1 MNRLLM
7 AAVSCAAC
15 LAPSAAMAVTAE
27 ITATGT
33 IPAACSVQGAN
44 IVMNTV
50 NQPSGIELAGFAGGL
65 NFSGNA
71 ANPVFILS
79 QPTLMRSDSRP
90 GSTPVNDNAV
100 ATVQV
105 LLGENNLL
113 LTASSSTDIPLP
125 DPSIAPDTFTTE
137 GGAIDVR
144 ITQKFPEDVL
154 IPGNYTVSATLSC
167 FTD

>member
-1 MNRLLM
+1 M

-44 IVMNTV
+44 IVMNTI

-65 NFSGNA
+65 NFNGNG

-79 QPTLMRSDSRP
+79 QPTLTRSDSRP

-100 ATVQV
+100 ARVDV

-113 LTASSSTDIPLP
+113 LRASTLFPEEP
-125 DPSIAPDTFTTE
+125 FIAPDAFTTE
-137 GGAIDVR
+137 SGAIDVR
-144 ITQKFPEDVL
+144 ITQKTLNVL